1 MATRAPAAAAKPAG
15 AKAKAKA
22 AAAALDDDSTPWE
35 TLLKIRR
42 CFAYQ
47 VPVTDGHISVQC
59 ESWGLEK
66 PIFTGELH
74 VLGKQQWLYIKLLA
88 EGDTFADTVWLD
100 CSTVGKPTPLEA
112 FIDTARDSSR
122 YFVIRVGDTPGPK
135 PRRVVPMG
143 IGFRERNQAFDLN
156 AAIRDRIAQVQRGET
171 PEQALKR
178 AAMDDAKETA
188 EAEARLAASMTDL
201 SLKAG
206 QRIKVNFKTSADD
219 AADGDE
225 EDDDGF
231 GSFTSASSTIAP
243 KKSAAPSIAMV
254 ASKGGGL
261 MLAPP
266 PDLEASLAEL
276 KRREGGEDD
285 EEDEEDEAARKEKK
299 KAKKKSKKKVEEEEA
314 DDFGDF
320 TGA

>member
-1 MATRAPAAAAKPAG
+1 MATRAPAAAVKPAV

-74 VLGKQQWLYIKLLA
+74 VLGKQQWLYIKLLQ

-171 PEQALKR
+171 PEEALKHS
-178 AAMDDAKETA
+178 AMDDAKETA
-188 EAEARLAASMTDL
+188 EAEARLAASMTDM

-206 QRIKVNFKTSADD
+206 QRIKVNFKPNADD
-219 AADGDE
+219 AADE
-225 EDDDGF
+225 HEDDDGF
-231 GSFTSASSTIAP
+231 GSFTSASSTAAP

-266 PDLEASLAEL
+266 PDLETSLAAL
-276 KRREGGEDD
+276 KRSEGGEDD

-299 KAKKKSKKKVEEEEA
+299 KANKKAKKKVVEEDA